1 MTVKFSLKFVFVLFT
16 KQDLLNGRIF
26 HLFPHVNQKQNQ
38 NILSFTDD
46 IKKQKKALVIVDLQ
60 KLIVQN
66 AILQLT
72 ARG

>member
-1 MTVKFSLKFVFVLFT
+1 MEV
-16 KQDLLNGRIF
+16 F
-26 HLFPHVNQKQNQ
+26 HLFPHVKQKQNQ

-46 IKKQKKALVIVDLQ
+46 IFCVKKKKKGLIIADLQ